1 MKHPLSNARG
11 FTLVE
16 VMVALFIVALALP
29 ALMFQIGSQLNTVS
43 ELRDRTVA
51 SWVAQNQLA
60 LLDLSMLTASRGQI
74 EMSGQ
79 QWLWQINAEPT
90 AVPGLQ
96 RYTIEVVLEQ
106 RPGDTLSRL
115 VSYRRS
121 DVSEVAGR

>member
-1 MKHPLSNARG
+1 MRLDRISENG

-29 ALMFQIGSQLNTVS
+29 ALMFQIGSQVNTVS

-60 LLDLSMLTASRGQI
+60 LLELSMLPDNRGQV
-74 EMSGQ
+74 EMSGR
-79 QWLWQINAEPT
+79 QWLWQMNTEPT

-96 RYTIEVVLEQ
+96 RYTVEVTSVQ
-106 RPGDTLSRL
+106 RPADTLSRL
-115 VSYRRS
+115 VVYQRTALTESP
-121 DVSEVAGR
+121 

>member
-1 MKHPLSNARG
+1 MKQVRVPDGG

-29 ALMFQIGSQLNTVS
+29 ALMFQIGSQVNTVS

-60 LLDLSMLTASRGQI
+60 LLDLSMLPVNQGQI
-74 EMSGQ
+74 DMSGQ
-79 QWLWQINAEPT
+79 QWLWQISAEPT

-96 RYTIEVVLEQ
+96 RYTVEVTSVQ

-115 VSYRRS
+115 VSYRRPAS
-121 DVSEVAGR
+121 TEAR

>member
-1 MKHPLSNARG
+1 MRPARISECG

-29 ALMFQIGSQLNTVS
+29 ALMFQIGSQVNTVS

-51 SWVAQNQLA
+51 SWVAQNQFA
-60 LLDLSMLTASRGQI
+60 LLDLSMLQEDQGQVD
-74 EMSGQ
+74 MSGQ
-79 QWLWQINAEPT
+79 NWLWQVRTEPT

-96 RYTIEVVLEQ
+96 RYTVEVTSAQ

-121 DVSEVAGR
+121 LTTEAP